1 MEEEKETKNKNGAPV
16 GNQNARNHGFYSG
29 VLDEDQQADLEKA
42 VELYGLDDEIA
53 LLRVKIKSLC
63 RYAPDNIKLIIG
75 TIDSMARLVRIKYNI
90 GKKDKMGLVE
100 AVGNILKDVALPV
113 GTSIAN
119 IIKK

>member
-1 MEEEKETKNKNGAPV
+1 MEEEKQSKSHSGPPL
-16 GNQNARNHGFYSG
+16 GNQNARKHGFYSG
-29 VLDEDQQADLEKA
+29 VLDEDQQRDLEEA
-42 VELYGLDDEIA
+42 VQVYGLDDEIA

-63 RYAPDNIKLIIG
+63 RHQPDNIKLITG
-75 TIDSMARLVRIKYNI
+75 TVDSMARLVRIKCNI

-113 GTSIAN
+113 GTSIAS